1 MFENISHKRIHDNHG
16 LAGNSH
22 IGMSLLQHLY
32 IDHIAFLSLSLSPLG
47 SRSHP
52 GLSLAVV
59 FFFFSSFL
67 EAASLG
73 TIYAI

>member
-1 MFENISHKRIHDNHG
+1 MAMCSKISVTKEFHG

-22 IGMSLLQHLY
+22 IGISLLQHLY

-59 FFFFSSFL
+59 VFFFVFL
-67 EAASLG
+67 RGS
-73 TIYAI
+73 